1 MVKIKDTKF
10 LNTIPNLPG
19 CYIFKDKN
27 KEVIYVGKA
36 KILSIRINWYFSKN
50 NKSIKTNRLI
60 QKSTF
65 LEYITTDSEIEALI
79 LENNLIKKYKPKYNV
94 LLKDDKTYA
103 WIKITNHEFPKIERV
118 REKINDGAKYF
129 GPYPQ
134 GKTTINFLKT
144 LRSIFPFR
152 DCNLQISSNKKYD
165 KSRLCIYYDLKL
177 CSGPCDNLISR
188 EEYMKSI
195 KNIELFL
202 MGRKNN
208 VIKNLQKEMKEFIKK
223 EEFEKAII
231 VRDQIDQ
238 LLYALQKIKL
248 DINDIEKPSTN
259 KKDTKELFKKI
270 GIDYTNG
277 RIECFDISN
286 IQGKYAVGSMVVF
299 INGESIKKD
308 YRKFKIRTINTPND
322 TAMIKEV
329 IERRFTNI
337 TDDQSFKSVPNL
349 IVIDGGKNQ
358 LNATFS
364 ILKKLN
370 KDIPVVGLAK
380 KREEIF
386 KIGNKDPLII
396 DRFNTSH
403 LLIRRI
409 RDEAHRFAISYHRTL
424 RDKDL
429 I

>member
-1 MVKIKDTKF
+1 
-10 LNTIPNLPG
+10 
-19 CYIFKDKN
+19 
-27 KEVIYVGKA
+27 
-36 KILSIRINWYFSKN
+36 
-50 NKSIKTNRLI
+50 
-60 QKSTF
+60 
-65 LEYITTDSEIEALI
+65 
-79 LENNLIKKYKPKYNV
+79 
-94 LLKDDKTYA
+94 
-103 WIKITNHEFPKIERV
+103 
-118 REKINDGAKYF
+118 
-129 GPYPQ
+129 
-134 GKTTINFLKT
+134 
-144 LRSIFPFR
+144 
-152 DCNLQISSNKKYD
+152 
-165 KSRLCIYYDLKL
+165 
-177 CSGPCDNLISR
+177 
-188 EEYMKSI
+188 
-195 KNIELFL
+195 
-202 MGRKNN
+202 
-208 VIKNLQKEMKEFIKK
+208 
-223 EEFEKAII
+223 
-231 VRDQIDQ
+231 
-238 LLYALQKIKL
+238 
-248 DINDIEKPSTN
+248 
-259 KKDTKELFKKI
+259 
-270 GIDYTNG
+270 
-277 RIECFDISN
+277 
-286 IQGKYAVGSMVVF
+286 MVVF